1 MSCYA
6 TAKARQEHT
15 RGAGVPHTD
24 TTTGSG
30 STDRG
35 KRITEV
41 KMSAGKEKERGDPS
55 RDKLGSRDSGKEHQ
69 PEGERPPETQS
80 NMQAMIAAEVTKAL
94 KELLPTYLRPQTEA
108 ATGGPSGQPPV
119 QPEHREDREEVYTE
133 AGRDRVPEKT
143 RRCTYDV
150 FQKCKPYDFYGKDD
164 PIAAKNWLTHVEK
177 MFRTSKCDEADKVEF
192 ATNLL
197 KEDAQFW
204 WENMCM
210 EIGEGLAYT
219 LNWEQFK
226 LKFTEYYCSN
236 NAMKGIEEEFLKLQ
250 QGSRTVQQYTL
261 DFNEKARFAQ
271 HQVDT
276 EERKMDRYLWG
287 LKTQIREF
295 LPSSR
300 YTTFQQ
306 VAEAARSRER
316 ELQRQEEERRTEREV
331 GGFKRKWEGKAVDT
345 SQRSITTGSQV
356 RGETKKNEER
366 WCKKCRRKHTGECDS
381 RNPPSV
387 CFQCGKTGHMARQ
400 CTESHPVCFNCG
412 DSGHIRPNCPKMRSE
427 SQRDFQKTGRGG
439 GRDRDDR
446 KDKSGGQVRTRAFQ
460 LTVDE
465 ARDRTDVITGIFS
478 LNSFQAR
485 VLFDSGASVSF
496 ISESFASKLDIPLA
510 ELYEKIIVDVADGRC
525 VFVKSHYK
533 QCQLEI
539 YGIAYPIDL
548 KPITNHEFDVI
559 VGMDWMDD
567 NRGQMDCHEKTLSI
581 KTPSGSRMLIRG
593 ERRSRKVP
601 IVSLA
606 TARRYMERGGE
617 LIMAHV
623 ISAESKHSK
632 VEEVEVVCDYPDV
645 FPETLPGVPPSR
657 QVEFVIDVIP
667 GAKPVARPPYRLA
680 PSEMEELKRQ
690 LQELLELGFIRP
702 SSSPWGAP
710 ILFVKKKDGSMRMCI
725 DYRELNK
732 ITIKNRYPLPRIDD
746 LFDQLHGATYFS
758 KIDLRSGYHQ
768 LRVQEADIPK
778 TAFRTRYGHYEF
790 LVMPFGLTNAPAVF
804 MDLMNRVC
812 RPFLDKFVIVFIDDI
827 LIYSKS
833 RDEHR
838 FHLQQVLDLLRDE
851 KLYAKFTK
859 CEFWLREIQFLGHVI
874 NEDGIK
880 VDPAKI
886 EAVMSWEPPKSPME
900 VRSFLGLAGYYRRF
914 VENFS
919 RIAMP
924 LTKLTKKTEKFS
936 WTEAQQSAFE
946 QLRDSLCK
954 APVLALPQGG
964 EDFVLYSDASFSGL
978 GCVLMQKG
986 RVIAYASRQLK
997 PHEKAYPVHD
1007 LELAAVIF
1015 ALKIWRHYLY
1025 GVRFQ
1030 IYTDHKSLKY
1040 LFDQKELN
1048 MRQVRWMDLLKDYD
1062 CEILYHPGKA
1072 NVVADALSR
1081 KESSI
1086 RVVSARMGIVSR
1098 LPELIR
1104 RCQVEVN
1111 DLKKE
1116 RMIGYI
1122 EKLVEN
1128 AQGIKTFQGR
1138 VWVPRHGEA
1147 RQLLLEDAHCT
1158 RYSVHPGSTRM
1169 YYTLKPYYWWPGMK
1183 RDVGRFVEN
1192 CLTCLQVKANH
1203 QKPYGA
1209 VQPLPVPKKKWDEIT
1224 MDFITKLP
1232 RTPRGYDSIWVIV
1245 DRLTKSAHFIP
1256 IREDFQVSKLAE
1268 IYTRE
1273 VVKRHGVPTSIIS
1286 DRDSRFNSHF
1296 WQSFQ
1301 KHFGTKALL
1310 STAYHPQTDGQSER
1324 TIQTLEDMLRACI
1337 IDFGGSWED
1346 HLPLVEFAYNNT
1358 YHSSIQ
1364 MAPFEA
1370 LYGAPCRTPT
1380 CWTEMGEKPLAG
1392 PEIVAETEEKIQ
1404 SIREHMRVA
1413 QNRQKQYADKRR
1425 KFLEFKVGDMVM
1437 LKVSPWKGVIRF
1449 GKRGKLSPRFIGPFR
1464 VLERIGAVAYK
1475 LELPEE
1481 LRGIHNVFHVSHLR
1495 KTLHDQSTR
1504 VPLAE
1509 VQLDEKLRYQEM
1521 PEKILEKKV
1530 RKFTK

>member
-1 MSCYA
+1 
-6 TAKARQEHT
+6 
-15 RGAGVPHTD
+15 
-24 TTTGSG
+24 
-30 STDRG
+30 
-35 KRITEV
+35 
-41 KMSAGKEKERGDPS
+41 
-55 RDKLGSRDSGKEHQ
+55 
-69 PEGERPPETQS
+69 
-80 NMQAMIAAEVTKAL
+80 
-94 KELLPTYLRPQTEA
+94 
-108 ATGGPSGQPPV
+108 
-119 QPEHREDREEVYTE
+119 
-133 AGRDRVPEKT
+133 
-143 RRCTYDV
+143 
-150 FQKCKPYDFYGKDD
+150 
-164 PIAAKNWLTHVEK
+164 
-177 MFRTSKCDEADKVEF
+177 
-192 ATNLL
+192 
-197 KEDAQFW
+197 
-204 WENMCM
+204 
-210 EIGEGLAYT
+210 
-219 LNWEQFK
+219 
-226 LKFTEYYCSN
+226 
-236 NAMKGIEEEFLKLQ
+236 
-250 QGSRTVQQYTL
+250 
-261 DFNEKARFAQ
+261 
-271 HQVDT
+271 
-276 EERKMDRYLWG
+276 
-287 LKTQIREF
+287 
-295 LPSSR
+295 
-300 YTTFQQ
+300 
-306 VAEAARSRER
+306 
-316 ELQRQEEERRTEREV
+316 
-331 GGFKRKWEGKAVDT
+331 
-345 SQRSITTGSQV
+345 
-356 RGETKKNEER
+356 
-366 WCKKCRRKHTGECDS
+366 
-381 RNPPSV
+381 
-387 CFQCGKTGHMARQ
+387 
-400 CTESHPVCFNCG
+400 
-412 DSGHIRPNCPKMRSE
+412 MRSE
-427 SQRDFQKTGRGG
+427 LQRDFQKTGRGG

-496 ISESFASKLDIPLA
+496 ISESFASKLDNPLA

-533 QCQLEI
+533 QCRLEI

-581 KTPSGSRMLIRG
+581 KTPSGSRILIRG

-606 TARRYMERGGE
+606 TARRYIERGGE

-632 VEEVEVVCDYPDV
+632 IEEVEVVCDYPDV
-645 FPETLPGVPPSR
+645 FPENLPGVPPSR

-732 ITIKNRYPLPRIDD
+732 
-746 LFDQLHGATYFS
+746 
-758 KIDLRSGYHQ
+758 
-768 LRVQEADIPK
+768 
-778 TAFRTRYGHYEF
+778 
-790 LVMPFGLTNAPAVF
+790 
-804 MDLMNRVC
+804 
-812 RPFLDKFVIVFIDDI
+812 
-827 LIYSKS
+827 
-833 RDEHR
+833 
-838 FHLQQVLDLLRDE
+838 
-851 KLYAKFTK
+851 
-859 CEFWLREIQFLGHVI
+859 FWLREIQFLGHVI

-919 RIAMP
+919 RIATP

-936 WTEAQQSAFE
+936 WTEAQQTAFE
-946 QLRDSLCK
+946 QLRDGLCK

-964 EDFVLYSDASFSGL
+964 EEFVLYSDASLSGL
-978 GCVLMQKG
+978 GCVLMQRG

-1007 LELAAVIF
+1007 LELAAIIF
-1015 ALKIWRHYLY
+1015 ALKMWRHYLY

-1072 NVVADALSR
+1072 NIVADALSR
-1081 KESSI
+1081 KESPI
-1086 RVVSARMGIVSR
+1086 RVVSARMGILSR
-1098 LPELIR
+1098 LPEVIR
-1104 RCQVEVN
+1104 RCQVEAN
-1111 DLKKE
+1111 DLKRE
-1116 RMIGYI
+1116 RMIGYV

-1147 RQLLLEDAHCT
+1147 RQILLEDAHCT
-1158 RYSVHPGSTRM
+1158 RYTVHPGSTRM
-1169 YYTLKPYYWWPGMK
+1169 YHNLKPYYWWPGMK
-1183 RDVGRFVEN
+1183 RDVGHFVEN

-1209 VQPLPVPKKKWDEIT
+1209 VQPLTVPKKKWDEIT

-1380 CWTEMGEKPLAG
+1380 CWTETGEKPLAG
-1392 PEIVAETEEKIQ
+1392 PEIIAETEEKIQ
-1404 SIREHMRVA
+1404 SIRKHMRVA
-1413 QNRQKQYADKRR
+1413 QNRQKQYADRRR
-1425 KFLEFKVGDMVM
+1425 KPLEFCVGDMVM

-1449 GKRGKLSPRFIGPFR
+1449 GKRGKLSPRLIGPFR

-1475 LELPEE
+1475 LELPDE
-1481 LRGIHNVFHVSHLR
+1481 LQGIHNVFHVSHLR

-1504 VPLAE
+1504 VPLAG
-1509 VQLDEKLRYQEM
+1509 VQLDEKLRYPEM
-1521 PEKILEKKV
+1521 PERILDKKINKLRNKEIGIVKV
-1530 RKFTK
+1530 QWRHHRGTDVTWEAEGEMRSKYPFLFQEIPRTESFEGAKARQEHTRGVGVPHIDSTTGSGCGDRGKRSMDG